1 MTQSYVKKYTA
12 LREQQK
18 KLLPLFLETQKKVAK
33 HKRCLKVIMQ
43 ENDANIPYQ
52 LQRIVDKGQEGLNAY
67 SKLLANIEA
76 VLKRNELVTKQ
87 IQDY

>member
-67 SKLLANIEA
+67 GKLLANIET
-76 VLKRNELVTKQ
+76 VLKRNQLVTKQ
-87 IQDY
+87 I

>member
-1 MTQSYVKKYTA
+1 M
-12 LREQQK
+12 
-18 KLLPLFLETQKKVAK
+18 AK

-67 SKLLANIEA
+67 GKLLENIET
-76 VLKRNELVTKQ
+76 VLKRN
-87 IQDY
+87 